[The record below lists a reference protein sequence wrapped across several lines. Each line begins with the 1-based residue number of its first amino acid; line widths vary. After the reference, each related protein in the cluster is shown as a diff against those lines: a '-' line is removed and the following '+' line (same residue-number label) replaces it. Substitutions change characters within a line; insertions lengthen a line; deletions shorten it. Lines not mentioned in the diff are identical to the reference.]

1 MVDTMRQR
9 GPGPNHGQSSDGG
22 PVGATSQGGGPRES
36 KLQRAIYALPLLG
49 LGYAATRIMNVEP
62 AVEWAKSLGQ
72 SRGILELPS
81 GAVRVLTSFYG
92 LTGLD
97 NFLVVANG
105 FFLPSVYNADPT
117 SRRQLTSFLTDGA
130 VFLTIWIFESA
141 RHAKRWT
148 PSRWYAPS
156 IPSFLPVTPSP

>member
-1 MVDTMRQR
+1 MTDTLRQR
-9 GPGPNHGQSSDGG
+9 GPASNHAQSSDGSAAG
-22 PVGATSQGGGPRES
+22 PKSPGGSPRES
-36 KLQRAIYALPLLG
+36 KLKRAAYALPLLG

-72 SRGILELPS
+72 SRGILDLPS

-141 RHAKRWT
+141 HHATRWT

-156 IPSFLPVTPSP
+156 